1 MIRKPNF
8 IFPGK
13 QSGSALIVSL
23 IILIVVMLMGVMA
36 MTTSDTQYKMA
47 GNLQFQDA
55 AMNNAETAIS
65 FAENWLSAGPN
76 FISGG
81 FTTYDSATPYLYPP
95 AAAIDPLTMTW
106 DDSNSVQITDPVT
119 TLQNPA
125 QRYLIQ
131 QMSTNNVLIGS
142 GICNGQ
148 HCSSAC
154 NKVNTYRIFARGT
167 SVRGATKIIES
178 YYSVLINNGD
188 PTVGC

>member
-8 IFPGK
+8 IFSGK
-13 QSGSALIVSL
+13 QTGSALIVSL

-65 FAENWLSAGPN
+65 FAETWLSSGPN
-76 FISGG
+76 FLSGG

-106 DDSNSVQITDPVT
+106 DDSNSVQISDPVT

-142 GICNGQ
+142 GICSGA